1 MEGHLQQASSTP
13 IPLLRKNE
21 GKVKAKWSK
30 IWVAIVKPVI
40 LRPSMFTCLH
50 RFFLAKLPLLFP
62 SDLLHAK
69 KAMIGT
75 RVSNFDTVQ
84 EVFKN
89 VGILMDFSELNKTV
103 AKRWS
108 AEDTVS
114 YPTWWYLSQP
124 LTSFSSSLQV
134 QNDDIEGKQ
143 GWSIK
148 NKYRGTGKTFYIYIQ
163 QPRYDKPW
171 WNASPFFRSRYS

>member
-1 MEGHLQQASSTP
+1 
-13 IPLLRKNE
+13 
-21 GKVKAKWSK
+21 
-30 IWVAIVKPVI
+30 
-40 LRPSMFTCLH
+40 MFTCLH

-103 AKRWS
+103 AKR
-108 AEDTVS
+108 
-114 YPTWWYLSQP
+114 
-124 LTSFSSSLQV
+124 
-134 QNDDIEGKQ
+134 
-143 GWSIK
+143 
-148 NKYRGTGKTFYIYIQ
+148 
-163 QPRYDKPW
+163 
-171 WNASPFFRSRYS
+171 